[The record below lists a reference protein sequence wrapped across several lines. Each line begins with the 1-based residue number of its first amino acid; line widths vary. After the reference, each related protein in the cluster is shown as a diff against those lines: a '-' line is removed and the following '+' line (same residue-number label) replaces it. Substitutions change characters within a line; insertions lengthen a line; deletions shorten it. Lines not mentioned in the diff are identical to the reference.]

1 MMVSLET
8 KDSKA
13 NNDFQVLI
21 QYVDMV
27 TEREHLYTHTHK
39 VNENIMIHDVFDAIY
54 AWRIITR
61 KPS

>member
-27 TEREHLYTHTHK
+27 NEREHLYTHTHK

-54 AWRIITR
+54 A
-61 KPS
+61 